1 MEEYDFSGK
10 KILITE
16 DEFTNF
22 LILKAMFKNTNADLV
37 WAKSGPEAVAIIN
50 AQPDV
55 DIVLMDMRMPGMGGM
70 ETATK
75 IKKIRPD
82 VVIIAQ
88 TAYALNNEREEI
100 LANGCDD
107 FVSKPISSSV
117 LLEMIDGYLKRQG

>member
-117 LLEMIDGYLKRQG
+117 LLEMIDDYLKRQG